1 MSQTQ
6 PAPLF
11 INIGTINFGPAEPE
25 PLYLGDLLQLRPAPA
40 RVDLSAAPA
49 EYGDWEKRIWRRG
62 YEAAV
67 AIAPG
72 AAKQEVREY
81 QQLGGGEKISPQQAL
96 AEVAKLGDGW
106 RLETPH
112 ELHALVAYDHKNQ
125 HGALSRDETL
135 KPGYYWSDQEQPG
148 VPGAR
153 VVVGF
158 NYGYVSYDFDGGRAF
173 ARAVRVSGQ

>member
-1 MSQTQ
+1 MSQIQ

-11 INIGTINFGPAEPE
+11 INIGIINFGPTEPEPE
-25 PLYLGDLLQLRPAPA
+25 PLHLGDLLQLRPA
-40 RVDLSAAPA
+40 
-49 EYGDWEKRIWRRG
+49 
-62 YEAAV
+62 
-67 AIAPG
+67 
-72 AAKQEVREY
+72 AKPKTEQREFRE
-81 QQLGGGEKISPQQAL
+81 LGGGEKISPQQAL
-96 AEVAKLGDGW
+96 DEVAKLGDGW

-158 NYGYVSYDFDGGRAF
+158 DLGFVSCYYDYGRAF

>member
-1 MSQTQ
+1 MSQIQ

-11 INIGTINFGPAEPE
+11 INIGIINFGPTEPE
-25 PLYLGDLLQLRPAPA
+25 PLHLGDLLQLRPA
-40 RVDLSAAPA
+40 
-49 EYGDWEKRIWRRG
+49 
-62 YEAAV
+62 
-67 AIAPG
+67 
-72 AAKQEVREY
+72 AKPKTEQREFRE
-81 QQLGGGEKISPQQAL
+81 LGGGEKISPQQAL
-96 AEVAKLGDGW
+96 DEVAKLGDGW

-135 KPGYYWSDQEQPG
+135 KPGYYWTSQEQPG

-158 NYGYVSYDFDGGRAF
+158 GFGYVDLVNVDGDRAF

>member
-11 INIGTINFGPAEPE
+11 INIGTINFGSAEPD
-25 PLYLGDLLQLRPAPA
+25 PLHLGDLLQLRPA
-40 RVDLSAAPA
+40 
-49 EYGDWEKRIWRRG
+49 
-62 YEAAV
+62 
-67 AIAPG
+67 
-72 AAKQEVREY
+72 AKPKTEQREIRE
-81 QQLGGGEKISPQQAL
+81 LGGGEKISPQQAL

-135 KPGYYWSDQEQPG
+135 KPGYYWTSQEQPG

-158 NYGYVSYDFDGGRAF
+158 YSGDVDCYGDFYRAF